1 MFDCDGD
8 GRPDVYLAG
17 GEQPAALFRNDSPVG
32 GALRFLGRH
41 ELGAPTSTT

>member
-17 GEQPAALFRNDSPVG
+17 GEHPAALFRNESPIG
-32 GALRFLGRH
+32 GALRFTRGR
-41 ELGAPTSTT
+41 APVTDLARP